1 MYTPVLPKNTLEAVP
16 FAFKYSGAMGNAWQ
30 VVGPQQLSGEGTEE
44 GMEMARA
51 APPLPSVRP
60 GACWDFVS
68 VAKPSVPNA
77 VSDAF
82 RSAPCFSAAGNRQLF
97 DQIPR
102 TRPSH
107 SFLFGHFENTCVCS
121 SSPAGRAGGW
131 GTSGLLTTPG
141 SVASRQRL

>member
-1 MYTPVLPKNTLEAVP
+1 
-16 FAFKYSGAMGNAWQ
+16 
-30 VVGPQQLSGEGTEE
+30 
-44 GMEMARA
+44 MARA
-51 APPLPSVRP
+51 APHLPSVHH
-60 GACWDFVS
+60 GACWDFVH
-68 VAKPSVPNA
+68 VAKPSIPNA

-82 RSAPCFSAAGNRQLF
+82 RSVPCFPAAGNRQLF

-102 TRPSH
+102 TGPSH

-141 SVASRQRL
+141 SVASGQRLLESSSLRWQRSLLLPLFMLHSSLLLSTRISLGRWREKN